1 MAISHK
7 KVIQKWE
14 SVRSRKMGKCT
25 DLSGFD
31 KSQIVMA
38 RPLGHKCTWGVKA
51 ATNRRAT
58 IAWITKIYNAG
69 SDRKASGYS
78 LFHMGLHSRRPVH
91 LSTAK
96 STTQSLRC

>member
-1 MAISHK
+1 MGISLK

-14 SVRSRKMGKCT
+14 SVRSWKMGKCT

-51 ATNRRAT
+51 ASNRRAT

-78 LFHMGLHSRRPVH
+78 LFVTWVYIAADQ
-91 LSTAK
+91 STCPLPKAQHK
-96 STTQSLRC
+96 V